1 MKNFIKEFKEFIQQG
16 NMLEIAVGLLI
27 GVAFNDVVTKF
38 SNGFLMP
45 PINRILGWS
54 GDANSYF
61 EIAGMQFAY
70 GAFISSLI
78 SFIIIG
84 LFLFSIVKAYN
95 KFIKKPQETVDVETE
110 LTVLKEIKDL
120 LDKQN
125 NK

>member
-1 MKNFIKEFKEFIQQG
+1 MKNFVKEFKEFIQQG

-38 SNGFLMP
+38 SDGFLMP
-45 PINRILGWS
+45 PINHILGWS
-54 GDANSYF
+54 GESNSYF

-78 SFIIIG
+78 SFIIIA
-84 LFLFSIVKAYN
+84 LVLFSIVKAYN
-95 KFIKKPQETVDVETE
+95 TFIKKSQETKDVETE

-120 LDKQN
+120 LDKE
-125 NK
+125 KK